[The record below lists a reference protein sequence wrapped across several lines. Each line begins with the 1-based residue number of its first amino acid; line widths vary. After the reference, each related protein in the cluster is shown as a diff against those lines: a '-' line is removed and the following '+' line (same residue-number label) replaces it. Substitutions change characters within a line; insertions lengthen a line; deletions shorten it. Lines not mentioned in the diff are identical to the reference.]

1 MVDNWMHQQSRL
13 MAEGIKKRAE
23 GYLFAYEYGKLIGRN
38 QDWVKRNV
46 KPDLVLKD
54 KNGRIL
60 RLYLKKP

>member
-1 MVDNWMHQQSRL
+1 